1 MKKKAA
7 GIAAG
12 LAFLAA
18 AGGYAGVGHY
28 YTSHFFP
35 KTAINGLNCAG
46 LTTEQVKAEIQKQIV
61 DYELVIDERG
71 GKSETLSGAD
81 IGLTYVDDHVVEKL
95 LDAQNTLAWPAF
107 FWKEKE
113 NQVAADSTY
122 DKELVREKLRS
133 MEGFQE
139 ENQEAPA
146 DAYLMDDGT
155 EYVIVPETEGA
166 QTDFEQAE
174 QAVLEA
180 LDGGEPRVDLEEK
193 DVYRKPKVTQ
203 EDETLN
209 RERDELNHLT
219 AARIA
224 YVIGENRYTVERA
237 TLQSWLVQGEDGT
250 YTISQDEAAAF
261 VRHMA
266 YETDTFGLA
275 HTFKTSLGATI
286 HLNAGGDYGWCINK
300 EETTQALL
308 QAVEEEAQGE
318 LDPVYLYTARDRS
331 ANDIGNTYVEVCISQ
346 QKMWCYKDGVLVT
359 ETPVTTGNHATGYD
373 TPAGS
378 VWAVDAKKSDCDF
391 KLYPSHV
398 MFWLPFNGDVGI
410 HDAGWRTEYGG
421 DIYLTNGSH
430 GCVNTPYTEA
440 EKVFNA
446 IEIGDPVIVYYSLND
461 VTGPQPTQQTG
472 L

>member
-1 MKKKAA
+1 MIRIKDIADRAGVSPTTVSNVIHGKTGRVSKATVEKINRILKEMEYVPSISARMLANNSSGLIGVALGFMKKGNASSFEDPFVSA
-7 GIAAG
+7 MLGNLEYQIREHGYYMMLVARHEQDDIMQQALGWNFDGMIAMA
-12 LAFLAA
+12 L
-18 AGGYAGVGHY
+18 
-28 YTSHFFP
+28 
-35 KTAINGLNCAG
+35 K
-46 LTTEQVKAEIQKQIV
+46 
-61 DYELVIDERG
+61 
-71 GKSETLSGAD
+71 
-81 IGLTYVDDHVVEKL
+81 
-95 LDAQNTLAWPAF
+95 
-107 FWKEKE
+107 
-113 NQVAADSTY
+113 
-122 DKELVREKLRS
+122 
-133 MEGFQE
+133 
-139 ENQEAPA
+139 
-146 DAYLMDDGT
+146 
-155 EYVIVPETEGA
+155 
-166 QTDFEQAE
+166 AE
-174 QAVLEA
+174 QAVIEA
-180 LDGGEPRVDLEEK
+180 LDAGAASVDLEEK
-193 DVYRKPKVTQ
+193 DVYRKPGITQ
-203 EDETLN
+203 DDEALN
-209 RERDELNHLT
+209 GEMAELNHLT
-219 AARIA
+219 AARITYA
-224 YVIGENRYTVERA
+224 IGENSYAIDRA

-275 HTFKTSLGATI
+275 HTFKTSLGVTI
-286 HLNAGGDYGWCINK
+286 NLNAGGDYGWCIDK

-308 QAVEEEAQGE
+308 QAIEDETQGN
-318 LDPVYLYTARDRS
+318 LDPVYLYTANDRS

-410 HDAGWRTEYGG
+410 HDASWRTEYGG
-421 DIYLTNGSH
+421 DIYLTNRSH

-446 IEIGDPVIVYYSLND
+446 IEIGDPVIVYYSLDD
-461 VTGPQPTQQTG
+461 VTGPQPTQKNS

>member
-1 MKKKAA
+1 MNKPLILVVEDDPSVRNLITTTLKTNDYRYVVAPNGSAA
-7 GIAAG
+7 IMEA
-12 LAFLAA
+12 
-18 AGGYAGVGHY
+18 
-28 YTSHFFP
+28 TSHNP
-35 KTAINGLNCAG
+35 
-46 LTTEQVKAEIQKQIV
+46 EII
-61 DYELVIDERG
+61 
-71 GKSETLSGAD
+71 
-81 IGLTYVDDHVVEKL
+81 L
-95 LDAQNTLAWPAF
+95 LDLGLPDMDGI
-107 FWKEKE
+107 
-113 NQVAADSTY
+113 QVIQTVRSWSNVPIIVISARSEDN
-122 DKELVREKLRS
+122 DKIK
-133 MEGFQE
+133 
-139 ENQEAPA
+139 
-146 DAYLMDDGT
+146 
-155 EYVIVPETEGA
+155 
-166 QTDFEQAE
+166 
-174 QAVLEA
+174 A
-180 LDGGEPRVDLEEK
+180 LDAGAASVDLEEK
-193 DVYRKPKVTQ
+193 DVYRKPGITQ
-203 EDETLN
+203 DDEALN
-209 RERDELNHLT
+209 GEMAELNHLT
-219 AARIA
+219 AARITYA
-224 YVIGENRYTVERA
+224 IGENSYAIDRA

-250 YTISQDEAAAF
+250 CTISQDEAAAF

-286 HLNAGGDYGWCINK
+286 NLNAGGDYGWCIDK

-308 QAVEEEAQGE
+308 QAIEDETQGN
-318 LDPVYLYTARDRS
+318 LDPVYLYTANDRS

-410 HDAGWRTEYGG
+410 HDASWRTEYGG

-446 IEIGDPVIVYYSLND
+446 IEIGDPVIVYYSLDD
-461 VTGPQPTQQTG
+461 VTGPQPTQKNS

>member
-1 MKKKAA
+1 MVEDDPSVRNLITTTLKTNDYRYVTAPNGSAA
-7 GIAAG
+7 IMET
-12 LAFLAA
+12 
-18 AGGYAGVGHY
+18 
-28 YTSHFFP
+28 TSHNP
-35 KTAINGLNCAG
+35 
-46 LTTEQVKAEIQKQIV
+46 EII
-61 DYELVIDERG
+61 
-71 GKSETLSGAD
+71 
-81 IGLTYVDDHVVEKL
+81 L
-95 LDAQNTLAWPAF
+95 LDLGLPDMDGV
-107 FWKEKE
+107 
-113 NQVAADSTY
+113 QVIQTVRSWSNVPIIVISARSEDN
-122 DKELVREKLRS
+122 DKIK
-133 MEGFQE
+133 
-139 ENQEAPA
+139 
-146 DAYLMDDGT
+146 
-155 EYVIVPETEGA
+155 
-166 QTDFEQAE
+166 
-174 QAVLEA
+174 A
-180 LDGGEPRVDLEEK
+180 LDAGAASVDLEEK
-193 DVYRKPKVTQ
+193 DVYRKPGITQ
-203 EDETLN
+203 DDEALN
-209 RERDELNHLT
+209 GEMAELNHLT
-219 AARIA
+219 AARITYA
-224 YVIGENRYTVERA
+224 IGENSYAIDRA
-237 TLQSWLVQGEDGT
+237 TLQSWLVQGEDGA

-286 HLNAGGDYGWCINK
+286 NLNAGGDYGWCIDK

-308 QAVEEEAQGE
+308 QAIEDETQGD
-318 LDPVYLYTARDRS
+318 LDPVYLYTANDRS

-410 HDAGWRTEYGG
+410 HDASWRTEYGG

-446 IEIGDPVIVYYSLND
+446 IEIGDPVIVYYSLDD
-461 VTGPQPTQQTG
+461 VTGPQPTQKNS

>member
-1 MKKKAA
+1 MNKPLILVVEDDPSIRNLITTTLKTNDYRYVVAPSGSTA
-7 GIAAG
+7 IMEA
-12 LAFLAA
+12 
-18 AGGYAGVGHY
+18 
-28 YTSHFFP
+28 TSHHP
-35 KTAINGLNCAG
+35 
-46 LTTEQVKAEIQKQIV
+46 EII
-61 DYELVIDERG
+61 
-71 GKSETLSGAD
+71 
-81 IGLTYVDDHVVEKL
+81 L
-95 LDAQNTLAWPAF
+95 LDLGLPDMDGV
-107 FWKEKE
+107 
-113 NQVAADSTY
+113 QVIQTVRSWSNVPIIVISARSEDN
-122 DKELVREKLRS
+122 DKIK
-133 MEGFQE
+133 
-139 ENQEAPA
+139 
-146 DAYLMDDGT
+146 
-155 EYVIVPETEGA
+155 
-166 QTDFEQAE
+166 
-174 QAVLEA
+174 A
-180 LDGGEPRVDLEEK
+180 LDAGAASVDLEEK
-193 DVYRKPKVTQ
+193 DVYRKPDITQ
-203 EDETLN
+203 DDEALN
-209 RERDELNHLT
+209 GKMAELNHLT
-219 AARIA
+219 AARITYA
-224 YVIGENRYTVERA
+224 IGENSYAIDRA

-286 HLNAGGDYGWCINK
+286 NLNAGGDYGWCIDK

-308 QAVEEEAQGE
+308 QAIEDETQGN
-318 LDPVYLYTARDRS
+318 LDPVYLYTANDRS

-410 HDAGWRTEYGG
+410 HDASWRTEYGG

-446 IEIGDPVIVYYSLND
+446 IEIGDPVIVYYSLDD
-461 VTGPQPTQQTG
+461 VTGPQPTQKNS